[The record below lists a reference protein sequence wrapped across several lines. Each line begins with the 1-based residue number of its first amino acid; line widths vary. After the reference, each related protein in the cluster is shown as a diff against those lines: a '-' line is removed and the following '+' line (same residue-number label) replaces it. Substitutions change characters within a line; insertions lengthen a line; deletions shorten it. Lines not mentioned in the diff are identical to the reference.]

1 MKRIVIFVI
10 SLILLLSN
18 ASALTVSEFVERYN
32 KELGEGY
39 YTVYSRMD
47 YVQDGFLFATG
58 TDDRHMVILQID
70 FDTADSLDNAKV
82 EKVFIRMKARV
93 KPSTFMNNISSAMA
107 AVFPDV
113 PEEIRLAEIIRC
125 MRVGDRDL
133 GLYVT
138 DTQAVPYHSEYFGE
152 MVYQEETN
160 QFTFLFSVPKEQP

>member
-10 SLILLLSN
+10 SFILLLSN
-18 ASALTVSEFVERYN
+18 A
-32 KELGEGY
+32 
-39 YTVYSRMD
+39 
-47 YVQDGFLFATG
+47 
-58 TDDRHMVILQID
+58 
-70 FDTADSLDNAKV
+70 
-82 EKVFIRMKARV
+82 
-93 KPSTFMNNISSAMA
+93 SAMA

-133 GLYVT
+133 SLYVT